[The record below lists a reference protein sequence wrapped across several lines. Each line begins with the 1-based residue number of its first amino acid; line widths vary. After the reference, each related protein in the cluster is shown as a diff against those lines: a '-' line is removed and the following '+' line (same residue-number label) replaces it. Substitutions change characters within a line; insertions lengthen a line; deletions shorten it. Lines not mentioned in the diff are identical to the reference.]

1 LFTPN
6 ASLSIWSTFAWIFF
20 MSGWYTPTYALAFR
34 VASVK
39 TRAQASAFI
48 TGSMVLV
55 GLGIGPLL
63 VGALNDHLK
72 MQYGTDAVR
81 YSLLTVVAVLLL
93 LAFGYAVVAA
103 MVSTWKRNVAAQD
116 KASGST
122 GVPPPEDAQPDGV

>member
-1 LFTPN
+1 
-6 ASLSIWSTFAWIFF
+6 
-20 MSGWYTPTYALAFR
+20 
-34 VASVK
+34 
-39 TRAQASAFI
+39 
-48 TGSMVLV
+48 MVLV